1 MFTAEMVP
9 VSVSQSEYLIKNSQT
24 SFRSVFLLVL

>member
-9 VSVSQSEYLIKNSQT
+9 VSVSQSGYLTKNSQT
-24 SFRSVFLLVL
+24 VFLLVI